1 MLIKNESFNPTPITK
16 LVVLVA
22 LGMSIL
28 SPMSFKTL
36 KFYTVNDI
44 FNLLIVATFSVFYAL
59 NGFVKQGL
67 KTFLTYFILINI
79 NYIFNLKSNNYVLNM
94 FFTLIVIVKFFFLPF
109 MAGKFLIR
117 TSDVGNI
124 LTSMDK
130 IKIPKVVSIPIAV
143 MFRFFP
149 SFKEERRNIKLAMR
163 IRGVTPKNPL
173 KYLEY
178 VAIPIITISLNIA
191 DDISKSAETK
201 CIAMP
206 CQKVRYNE
214 VKPGLADIVFL
225 SIIVLIEIGGRLCWR

>member
-149 SFKEERRNIKLAMR
+149 SFKEERKNIKLAMR

-214 VKPGLADIVFL
+214 VKSGLADIVFL

>member
-44 FNLLIVATFSVFYAL
+44 FNLLIVVTFSVFYAL
-59 NGFVKQGL
+59 NGSVKQGL

-117 TSDVGNI
+117 TSDVGSI

-214 VKPGLADIVFL
+214 VKSGLADIVFL

>member
-44 FNLLIVATFSVFYAL
+44 FNLLIVVTFSVFYAL

-79 NYIFNLKSNNYVLNM
+79 NYIFNLKSSNYVLNM
-94 FFTLIVIVKFFFLPF
+94 FFTLIVIVQFFFLPF

-117 TSDVGNI
+117 TSDVGSI

-149 SFKEERRNIKLAMR
+149 SFKAERRNIKLA
-163 IRGVTPKNPL
+163 KNPL

-214 VKPGLADIVFL
+214 VKSGLADIVFL

>member
-28 SPMSFKTL
+28 SPMSFKPL
-36 KFYTVNDI
+36 KFYPVNDI
-44 FNLLIVATFSVFYAL
+44 FNLLIVVTFSVFYAL
-59 NGFVKQGL
+59 NGFIKQGV

-117 TSDVGNI
+117 TSDVGSI

-214 VKPGLADIVFL
+214 VKSGLADIVFL

>member
-44 FNLLIVATFSVFYAL
+44 FNLLIVVTFSVFYAL

-117 TSDVGNI
+117 TSDVGSI

>member
-44 FNLLIVATFSVFYAL
+44 FNLLIVVTFSVFYAL

-67 KTFLTYFILINI
+67 KTFLTYLILINI

>member
-44 FNLLIVATFSVFYAL
+44 FNLLIVVTFSVFYAL

-117 TSDVGNI
+117 TSDVGSI

-178 VAIPIITISLNIA
+178 VAIPVITISLNIA

-214 VKPGLADIVFL
+214 GKSELADIVFL
-225 SIIVLIEIGGRLCWR
+225 SIIVIIEIGGRLCWR

>member
-44 FNLLIVATFSVFYAL
+44 FNLLIVVTFSVFYAL

-79 NYIFNLKSNNYVLNM
+79 NYIFNLKSNNYVLNI

-117 TSDVGNI
+117 TSDVGSI

-178 VAIPIITISLNIA
+178 VAIPVITISLNIA

>member
-44 FNLLIVATFSVFYAL
+44 FNLLIVLTFSVFYAL

-117 TSDVGNI
+117 TSDVGSI

-178 VAIPIITISLNIA
+178 VAIPVITISLNIA
-191 DDISKSAETK
+191 DDISKLAETK